1 MGEEL
6 AVSPHL
12 LAVCLMDF
20 LNVDYCLSTTGDFL
34 PEWTLDGLEP
44 FCSSQLVAGGGT
56 GI

>member
-20 LNVDYCLSTTGDFL
+20 LNVDYCLSSTGDFL
-34 PEWTLDGLEP
+34 PESTLDGLEP
-44 FCSSQLVAGGGT
+44 FCLSQSMAGDGT
-56 GI
+56 SI